1 VSAMHGLGTI
11 RSGKDR
17 RRYANSSLGSALDG
31 TRTREKSR
39 RRETAKVTC
48 EGSMD
53 PRARSRG
60 TQSEG
65 AKRHHTDSDAE

>member
-1 VSAMHGLGTI
+1 MHALGTV
-11 RSGKDR
+11 SPGKR
-17 RRYANSSLGSALDG
+17 RGRHANSSLCSALDG
-31 TRTREKSR
+31 TRTRERSR
-39 RRETAKVTC
+39 RRETAKTTC
-48 EGSMD
+48 EGPTG